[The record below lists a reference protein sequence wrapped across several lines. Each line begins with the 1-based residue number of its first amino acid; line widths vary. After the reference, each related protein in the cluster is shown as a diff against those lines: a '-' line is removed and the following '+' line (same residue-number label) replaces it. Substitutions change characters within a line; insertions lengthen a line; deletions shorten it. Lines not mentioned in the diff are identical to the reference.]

1 MLYHASIPAADPHR
15 VAAVIAELW
24 QGFVAPFPPHP
35 GSYIAMAGDERGT
48 EIEVCPYQDE
58 NVIGAT
64 EVETAHNAH
73 ATGHSATHVAI
84 ATPLTEEQVLAIAA
98 REGWPARR
106 CNRGGMFHVIEFWVE
121 SNFLV
126 EVLTPEMQ
134 REYGAS
140 VTPVNWERV
149 FGGVERA
156 PEH

>member
-1 MLYHASIPAADPHR
+1 MLYHASIPANDTRR

-24 QGFVAPFPPHP
+24 QGYCAPFPAFP

-48 EIEVCPYQDE
+48 EIEVCPYHQE
-58 NVIGAT
+58 NVIGAN
-64 EVETAHNAH
+64 EVEITYNEQ
-73 ATGHSATHVAI
+73 ATGHSATHIAI
-84 ATPLTEEQVLAIAA
+84 ATPLKQEQVLEIAA
-98 REGWPARR
+98 REGWSARR

-121 SNFLV
+121 NNILI